1 MKKNLFLV
9 VLFLFPIFTY
19 GELFLEITKGS
30 EDPYRVAMIPFEGNS
45 RVSKQLNDIM
55 RNDLIRTG
63 EFSILDEEL
72 LLPVKII
79 NDELVFSDWKL
90 LGIDY
95 LVTGTIANANNSLDI
110 SYEIFDIH
118 KKRKVRSSKVFGI
131 PNQIRQLAH
140 YTSDGI
146 YESIT
151 GIKGIAATRL
161 LYVNEVKDS
170 RFISIYKLMLADSDG
185 ANEKVL
191 LSSSEPII
199 SPSWSPDGKRV
210 AYVSFETGIA
220 KVFIQEIASGKR
232 EAVLSQDTQISS
244 PSWSPDGKYL
254 SLTLYQDGNAEIY
267 ILRLRDRTLTRMT
280 NQFAIDTE
288 SSWSPK
294 GNKILFTSGRSGS
307 PQIYELDLRKLN
319 PKAKRISFEGT
330 YNAKASY
337 LPNEEGVI
345 FVHRSNDGL
354 FHIALKYKRENFIRV
369 LTEAK
374 MDESPSVAPN
384 GNMVI
389 YGIKENDLSMLAG
402 FSLSGAKFK
411 LPASDGEV
419 REPAW
424 SNFLL
429 KKMI

>member
-1 MKKNLFLV
+1 MNKNSLLIFL
-9 VLFLFPIFTY
+9 LLIPIMSY

-30 EDPYRVAMIPFEGNS
+30 EDPYKVAIIPFEGNT
-45 RVSKQLNDIM
+45 RVSKQLNSIV

-79 NDELVFSDWKL
+79 NDELIYSDWKL
-90 LGIDY
+90 LGMDY
-95 LVTGTIANANNSLDI
+95 LVTGIITKANNSLDI
-110 SYEIFDIH
+110 NYEIYDVH

-131 PNQIRQLAH
+131 PNQIRQLGH

-151 GIKGIAATRL
+151 GIKGIAATRI
-161 LYVNEVKDS
+161 LYVNEIKDS
-170 RFISIYKLMLADSDG
+170 QLTPTYRLMLADSDG
-185 ANEKVL
+185 ANEKIL

-199 SPSWSPDGKRV
+199 SPSWSPDGKSV
-210 AYVSFETGIA
+210 AYVSFETGMA
-220 KVFIQEIASGKR
+220 KVYIQEIASGKR
-232 EAVLSQDTQISS
+232 EAVLSKETQISS

-267 ILRLRDRTLTRMT
+267 ILRLRDRALTRMT

-319 PKAKRISFEGT
+319 PKAKRVSFEGT

-337 LPNEEGVI
+337 LPNEEGII

-354 FHIALKYKRENFIRV
+354 FHIALKYKKENFIRV

-389 YGIKENDLSMLAG
+389 YGIREKNLSMLAG

-411 LPASDGEV
+411 LPASNGEV

-424 SNFLL
+424 SNFLR
-429 KKMI
+429 

>member
-1 MKKNLFLV
+1 MKKNLILV
-9 VLFLFPIFTY
+9 ALLIVPILSY

-30 EDPYRVAMIPFEGNS
+30 EDPYKVAMIPFEGNS
-45 RVSKQLNDIM
+45 RISKQLNKIM

-72 LLPVKII
+72 LLPVKMI

-90 LGIDY
+90 LGMDY
-95 LVTGTIANANNSLDI
+95 LVTGTILNTNNSLDI
-110 SYEIFDIH
+110 NYEIYDIH

-161 LYVNEVKDS
+161 LYVNEIKDS
-170 RFISIYKLMLADSDG
+170 QLISKYKLMLADSDG
-185 ANEKVL
+185 ANEKIL

-232 EAVLSQDTQISS
+232 EAVLSKDTQISS

-337 LPNEEGVI
+337 LPKEEGII

-354 FHIALKYKRENFIRV
+354 FHIALKYKKENFIRV

-389 YGIKENDLSMLAG
+389 YGIKEGDLSMLAG

-411 LPASDGEV
+411 LPASKGEV

-424 SNFLL
+424 SNFLR
-429 KKMI
+429 

>member
-1 MKKNLFLV
+1 MKKNLLLV
-9 VLFLFPIFTY
+9 TLLLFPIFIY

-30 EDPYRVAMIPFEGNS
+30 EDPYKVAMIPFEGNA
-45 RVSKQLNDIM
+45 RISKQLNNIM

-72 LLPVKII
+72 LLPVKTI
-79 NDELVFSDWKL
+79 NDELVYSDWKL
-90 LGIDY
+90 LGMDY
-95 LVTGTIANANNSLDI
+95 LVTGTILRVKNSLDI
-110 SYEIFDIH
+110 NYEIFDIH

-161 LYVNEVKDS
+161 LYVNEIKDS
-170 RFISIYKLMLADSDG
+170 GLIPTYKLMLADSDG
-185 ANEKVL
+185 ANEKIL

-220 KVFIQEIASGKR
+220 KVFIQEIASGRR

-267 ILRLRDRTLTRMT
+267 ILRLRDQTLTRMT

-337 LPNEEGVI
+337 LPNEEGII
-345 FVHRSNDGL
+345 FVHRSSDGL
-354 FHIALKYKRENFIRV
+354 FHIALKYKKENFIRV

-389 YGIKENDLSMLAG
+389 YGIKEKDLSMLAG

-411 LPASDGEV
+411 LPASNGEV

-424 SNFLL
+424 SNFLR
-429 KKMI
+429 

>member
-161 LYVNEVKDS
+161 LYVNEIKDS

-424 SNFLL
+424 SNFLR
-429 KKMI
+429 

>member
-1 MKKNLFLV
+1 MKKNLL
-9 VLFLFPIFTY
+9 LISLLLLPISGY

-30 EDPYRVAMIPFEGNS
+30 EDPYKVAMIPFEGNS
-45 RVSKQLNDIM
+45 RVSKQLNNII

-79 NDELVFSDWKL
+79 NDELVYSDWKL
-90 LGIDY
+90 LGMDY
-95 LVTGTIANANNSLDI
+95 LITGTIVNAENSLDI

-161 LYVNEVKDS
+161 LYVNEIKDS
-170 RFISIYKLMLADSDG
+170 RFISTYKLMLADSDG

-191 LSSSEPII
+191 LSSYEPII

-232 EAVLSQDTQISS
+232 EAVLSKGTQISS

-337 LPNEEGVI
+337 LPNEDGII
-345 FVHRSNDGL
+345 FVHRSSDGL

-389 YGIKENDLSMLAG
+389 YGIKEKDLSMLAG

-424 SNFLL
+424 SNFLR
-429 KKMI
+429 

>member
-1 MKKNLFLV
+1 MKKNSLLIFL
-9 VLFLFPIFTY
+9 LLIPIMSY

-30 EDPYRVAMIPFEGNS
+30 EDPYKVAIIPFEANT
-45 RVSKQLNDIM
+45 RISKQLNSIV

-79 NDELVFSDWKL
+79 NDELVYSDWKL
-90 LGIDY
+90 LGMDY
-95 LVTGTIANANNSLDI
+95 LVTGIITKAKNSLDI
-110 SYEIFDIH
+110 NYEIYDVH

-131 PNQIRQLAH
+131 PNQISQLGH

-151 GIKGIAATRL
+151 GIKGIAATRI
-161 LYVNEVKDS
+161 LYVNEIKDS
-170 RFISIYKLMLADSDG
+170 QLTSTYRLMLADSDG
-185 ANEKVL
+185 ANEKIL

-210 AYVSFETGIA
+210 AYVSFETGMA

-232 EAVLSQDTQISS
+232 EAVLSKETQISS

-319 PKAKRISFEGT
+319 PKAKRVSFEGT

-337 LPNEEGVI
+337 LPNEEGII

-354 FHIALKYKRENFIRV
+354 FHIALKYKKENFIRV

-389 YGIKENDLSMLAG
+389 YGIREKNLSMLAG

-411 LPASDGEV
+411 LPASNGEV

-424 SNFLL
+424 SNFLR
-429 KKMI
+429 

>member
-1 MKKNLFLV
+1 MKKNLVLV
-9 VLFLFPIFTY
+9 ALLLVPVMGY

-30 EDPYRVAMIPFEGNS
+30 EDPYKVAMIPFEGNS
-45 RVSKQLNDIM
+45 KVSKQVNNIM

-72 LLPVKII
+72 LLPVKMID
-79 NDELVFSDWKL
+79 DELVFSDWKL
-90 LGIDY
+90 LGMDY
-95 LVTGTIANANNSLDI
+95 LVTGKIVNENNSLDI
-110 SYEIFDIH
+110 NYEIYDIH

-161 LYVNEVKDS
+161 LYVNEIKDS
-170 RFISIYKLMLADSDG
+170 QLISRYKLMLADSDG
-185 ANEKVL
+185 ANEKIL

-232 EAVLSQDTQISS
+232 EAVLSKDTQISS

-337 LPNEEGVI
+337 LPNEEGII
-345 FVHRSNDGL
+345 FVHRSIDGL
-354 FHIALKYKRENFIRV
+354 FHIALKYKKENFIRV

-389 YGIKENDLSMLAG
+389 YGIREENLSMLAG

-411 LPASDGEV
+411 LPASNGEV

-424 SNFLL
+424 SNFLR
-429 KKMI
+429 

>member
-1 MKKNLFLV
+1 
-9 VLFLFPIFTY
+9 
-19 GELFLEITKGS
+19 
-30 EDPYRVAMIPFEGNS
+30 
-45 RVSKQLNDIM
+45 
-55 RNDLIRTG
+55 
-63 EFSILDEEL
+63 
-72 LLPVKII
+72 
-79 NDELVFSDWKL
+79 
-90 LGIDY
+90 
-95 LVTGTIANANNSLDI
+95 
-110 SYEIFDIH
+110 
-118 KKRKVRSSKVFGI
+118 VRSSKVFGI

-151 GIKGIAATRL
+151 GIKGIAATKL
-161 LYVNEVKDS
+161 LYVNETKDS
-170 RFISIYKLMLADSDG
+170 KSISTYKLMLADSDG
-185 ANEKVL
+185 ANEKIL
-191 LSSSEPII
+191 LSSSDPII

-210 AYVSFETGIA
+210 AYVSFETGMA

-232 EAVLSQDTQISS
+232 ESVLSKNTQISS

-337 LPNEEGVI
+337 LPKEEGII
-345 FVHRSNDGL
+345 FVHRSANGL

-389 YGIKENDLSMLAG
+389 YGIREKDLSMLAG

-411 LPASDGEV
+411 LPASNGEV
-419 REPAW
+419 REPSW
-424 SNFLL
+424 SNFLR
-429 KKMI
+429 

>member
-1 MKKNLFLV
+1 MKQNLFLAT
-9 VLFLFPIFTY
+9 LLLMPNMIF

-30 EDPYRVAMIPFEGNS
+30 EDPYKIAMISFEGDS
-45 RVSKQLNDIM
+45 RISKQLNKIM

-63 EFSILDEEL
+63 EFYILDEGL
-72 LLPVKII
+72 LLPANFI
-79 NDELVFSDWKL
+79 NDELVYSDWKL
-90 LGIDY
+90 LGMDY
-95 LVTGTIANANNSLDI
+95 LVTGKIVKLSNSVDI
-110 SYEIFDIH
+110 SYEIYDVH
-118 KKRKVRSSKVFGI
+118 KKRKLRSSKVFGI

-161 LYVNEVKDS
+161 LYVNEIKDS
-170 RFISIYKLMLADSDG
+170 KSISAYKLMLADSDG
-185 ANEKVL
+185 ANEKTL

-199 SPSWSPDGKRV
+199 SPSWSPDGKKV

-220 KVFIQEIASGKR
+220 KVFIQEIASGNR
-232 EAVLSQDTQISS
+232 EAVLSKETQISS

-267 ILRLRDRTLTRMT
+267 ILRLRDKTLTRMT

-337 LPNEEGVI
+337 LPKEEGII
-345 FVHRSNDGL
+345 FVHRSDDGL
-354 FHIALKYKRENFIRV
+354 FHIALKYKRENFIRI

-389 YGIKENDLSMLAG
+389 YGIKEENLSMLAG

-411 LPASDGEV
+411 LPASSGEV

-424 SNFLL
+424 SNFLR
-429 KKMI
+429 

>member
-30 EDPYRVAMIPFEGNS
+30 EDPYKVAMIPFEGNS

-267 ILRLRDRTLTRMT
+267 ILRLRDRTITRMT

-424 SNFLL
+424 SNFLR
-429 KKMI
+429 

>member
-1 MKKNLFLV
+1 MKKNLVLV
-9 VLFLFPIFTY
+9 ALLLVPVMGF

-30 EDPYRVAMIPFEGNS
+30 EDPYKVAMIPFEGNS
-45 RVSKQLNDIM
+45 RVSKQVNNIM

-72 LLPVKII
+72 LLPVKMIE
-79 NDELVFSDWKL
+79 DELVFNDWKL
-90 LGIDY
+90 LGMDY
-95 LVTGTIANANNSLDI
+95 LVTGKIVNENNSLDI
-110 SYEIFDIH
+110 NYEIYDIH

-161 LYVNEVKDS
+161 LYVNEIKDS
-170 RFISIYKLMLADSDG
+170 QLISRYKLMLADSDG
-185 ANEKVL
+185 ANEKIL

-210 AYVSFETGIA
+210 AYVSFETGMA

-232 EAVLSQDTQISS
+232 EAVLSKDTQISS

-288 SSWSPK
+288 SSWSPR

-337 LPNEEGVI
+337 LPNEEGII

-354 FHIALKYKRENFIRV
+354 FHIALKYKKENFIRV

-389 YGIKENDLSMLAG
+389 YGIREENLSMLAG

-411 LPASDGEV
+411 LPASNGEV

-424 SNFLL
+424 SNFLR
-429 KKMI
+429 

>member
-1 MKKNLFLV
+1 MKKNLLLIILLLLPMFG
-9 VLFLFPIFTY
+9 Y

-30 EDPYRVAMIPFEGNS
+30 EDPYKVAMIPFEGNS
-45 RVSKQLNDIM
+45 RVSKQLNHIM

-79 NDELVFSDWKL
+79 DDELVYSDWKL
-90 LGIDY
+90 LGMDY
-95 LVTGTIANANNSLDI
+95 LISGRIDNADNSLNI

-161 LYVNEVKDS
+161 LYVNEIKDS
-170 RFISIYKLMLADSDG
+170 RFISTYKLMLADSDG

-232 EAVLSQDTQISS
+232 EAVLSQGTQISS

-337 LPNEEGVI
+337 LPNEDGII

-389 YGIKENDLSMLAG
+389 YGIKEKDLSMLAG
-402 FSLSGAKFK
+402 FSLGGAKFK
-411 LPASDGEV
+411 LPASEGEV

-424 SNFLL
+424 SNFLR
-429 KKMI
+429 

>member
-1 MKKNLFLV
+1 MKKNSLLIFL
-9 VLFLFPIFTY
+9 LLIPIMSY

-30 EDPYRVAMIPFEGNS
+30 EEPYKVAIIPFEGNT
-45 RVSKQLNDIM
+45 RVSKQLNNIV

-79 NDELVFSDWKL
+79 NDELIYSDWKL
-90 LGIDY
+90 LGMDY
-95 LVTGTIANANNSLDI
+95 LVTGIITTANNSLDI
-110 SYEIFDIH
+110 NYEIYDVH

-131 PNQIRQLAH
+131 PNQIRQLGH

-151 GIKGIAATRL
+151 GIKGIAATRI
-161 LYVNEVKDS
+161 LYVNEIKDS
-170 RFISIYKLMLADSDG
+170 QLTSTYRLMLADSDG
-185 ANEKVL
+185 ANEKIL

-199 SPSWSPDGKRV
+199 SPSWSPDGKSV
-210 AYVSFETGIA
+210 AYVSFETGMA
-220 KVFIQEIASGKR
+220 KVYIQEIASGKR
-232 EAVLSQDTQISS
+232 ESVLSKETQISS

-267 ILRLRDRTLTRMT
+267 ILRLRDRALTRMT

-337 LPNEEGVI
+337 LPNEEGII
-345 FVHRSNDGL
+345 FVHSSNDGL
-354 FHIALKYKRENFIRV
+354 FHIALKYKKENFIRV

-389 YGIKENDLSMLAG
+389 YGIKEKNLSMLAG

-411 LPASDGEV
+411 LPTSNGEV

-424 SNFLL
+424 SNFLR
-429 KKMI
+429 

>member
-9 VLFLFPIFTY
+9 ALLLFPIFSY

-161 LYVNEVKDS
+161 LYVNEIKDS

-232 EAVLSQDTQISS
+232 EAVLSQGTQISS

-319 PKAKRISFEGT
+319 PKAKRVSFEGT

-337 LPNEEGVI
+337 LPNEEGII

-354 FHIALKYKRENFIRV
+354 FHIALKYKKENFIRV

-389 YGIKENDLSMLAG
+389 YGIREKNLSMLAG

-411 LPASDGEV
+411 LPASNGEV

-424 SNFLL
+424 SNFLR
-429 KKMI
+429 

>member
-1 MKKNLFLV
+1 MKKNSLLIFL
-9 VLFLFPIFTY
+9 LLIPIMSY

-30 EDPYRVAMIPFEGNS
+30 EDPYKVAIIPFEGNT
-45 RVSKQLNDIM
+45 RVSKQLNSIV

-79 NDELVFSDWKL
+79 NDELVYSDWKL
-90 LGIDY
+90 LGMDY
-95 LVTGTIANANNSLDI
+95 LVTGIITKAKNSLDI
-110 SYEIFDIH
+110 NYEIYDVH
-118 KKRKVRSSKVFGI
+118 KKRKVRSSKIFGI
-131 PNQIRQLAH
+131 PNQIRQLGH

-151 GIKGIAATRL
+151 GIKGIAATRI
-161 LYVNEVKDS
+161 LYVNEIKDS
-170 RFISIYKLMLADSDG
+170 QLTSTYRLMLADSDG
-185 ANEKVL
+185 ANEKIL

-210 AYVSFETGIA
+210 AYVSFETGMA

-232 EAVLSQDTQISS
+232 EAVLSKETQISS

-319 PKAKRISFEGT
+319 PKAKRVSFEGT
-330 YNAKASY
+330 YNAKATY
-337 LPNEEGVI
+337 LPNEEGII

-354 FHIALKYKRENFIRV
+354 FHIALKYKKENFIRV

-389 YGIKENDLSMLAG
+389 YGIREKNLSMLAG

-411 LPASDGEV
+411 LPASNGEV

-424 SNFLL
+424 SNFLR
-429 KKMI
+429 

>member
-1 MKKNLFLV
+1 MRKNLVLV
-9 VLFLFPIFTY
+9 ALLLVPVIGY

-30 EDPYRVAMIPFEGNS
+30 EDPYKVAMIPFEGNS
-45 RVSKQLNDIM
+45 KVSKQVNNIM

-72 LLPVKII
+72 LLPVKMID
-79 NDELVFSDWKL
+79 DELVFSDWKL
-90 LGIDY
+90 LGMDY
-95 LVTGTIANANNSLDI
+95 LVTGKIVNENNSLDI
-110 SYEIFDIH
+110 NYEIYDIH

-161 LYVNEVKDS
+161 LYVNEIKDS
-170 RFISIYKLMLADSDG
+170 QLISRYKLMLADSDG
-185 ANEKVL
+185 ANEKIL

-232 EAVLSQDTQISS
+232 EAVLSKDTQISS

-337 LPNEEGVI
+337 LPKEEGII

-354 FHIALKYKRENFIRV
+354 FHIALKYKKENFIRV

-389 YGIKENDLSMLAG
+389 YGIREENLSMLAG

-411 LPASDGEV
+411 LPASNGEV

-424 SNFLL
+424 SNFLR
-429 KKMI
+429 

>member
-9 VLFLFPIFTY
+9 ALLLFPIFTY

-95 LVTGTIANANNSLDI
+95 LVTGTIVNANNSLDI

-411 LPASDGEV
+411 LPASEGEV

-424 SNFLL
+424 SNFLR
-429 KKMI
+429 

>member
-1 MKKNLFLV
+1 MKKNLVLV
-9 VLFLFPIFTY
+9 ALLLVPAMGF

-30 EDPYRVAMIPFEGNS
+30 EDPYKVAMIPFEGNS
-45 RVSKQLNDIM
+45 RVSKQVNNIM

-72 LLPVKII
+72 LLPVKMID
-79 NDELVFSDWKL
+79 DELVFSDWKL
-90 LGIDY
+90 LGMDY
-95 LVTGTIANANNSLDI
+95 LVTGKIVNENNSLDI
-110 SYEIFDIH
+110 NYEIYDIH

-161 LYVNEVKDS
+161 LYVNEIKDS
-170 RFISIYKLMLADSDG
+170 QLISRYKLMLADSDG
-185 ANEKVL
+185 ANEKIL

-232 EAVLSQDTQISS
+232 EAVLSKDTQISS

-288 SSWSPK
+288 SSWSPR

-337 LPNEEGVI
+337 LPNEEGII

-354 FHIALKYKRENFIRV
+354 FHIALKYKKENFIRV

-389 YGIKENDLSMLAG
+389 YGIREENLSMLAG

-411 LPASDGEV
+411 LPASNGEV

-424 SNFLL
+424 SNFLR
-429 KKMI
+429 

>member
-402 FSLSGAKFK
+402 FSLSGANFK

-424 SNFLL
+424 SNFLR
-429 KKMI
+429 

>member
-1 MKKNLFLV
+1 MKKNLVLV
-9 VLFLFPIFTY
+9 ALLLVPVMGY

-30 EDPYRVAMIPFEGNS
+30 EDPYKVAMIPFEGNS
-45 RVSKQLNDIM
+45 KVSKQVNNIM

-72 LLPVKII
+72 LLPVKMID
-79 NDELVFSDWKL
+79 DELVFSDWKL
-90 LGIDY
+90 LGMDY
-95 LVTGTIANANNSLDI
+95 LVTGKIVNENNSLDI
-110 SYEIFDIH
+110 NYEIYDIH

-161 LYVNEVKDS
+161 LYVNEIKDS
-170 RFISIYKLMLADSDG
+170 QLISRYKLMLADSDG
-185 ANEKVL
+185 ANEKIL

-232 EAVLSQDTQISS
+232 EAVLSKDTQISS

-288 SSWSPK
+288 SSWSPR

-337 LPNEEGVI
+337 LPNEEGII

-354 FHIALKYKRENFIRV
+354 FHIALKYKKENFIRV

-389 YGIKENDLSMLAG
+389 YGIREENLSMLAG

-411 LPASDGEV
+411 LPASNGEV

-424 SNFLL
+424 SNFLR
-429 KKMI
+429 

>member
-1 MKKNLFLV
+1 MKKNLVLV
-9 VLFLFPIFTY
+9 ALLLVPAMGF

-30 EDPYRVAMIPFEGNS
+30 EDPYKVAMIPFEGNS
-45 RVSKQLNDIM
+45 RVSKQVNNIM

-72 LLPVKII
+72 LLPVKMID
-79 NDELVFSDWKL
+79 DELVFSDWKL
-90 LGIDY
+90 LGMDY
-95 LVTGTIANANNSLDI
+95 LVTGKIVNENNSLDI
-110 SYEIFDIH
+110 NYEIYDIH

-161 LYVNEVKDS
+161 LYVNEIKDS
-170 RFISIYKLMLADSDG
+170 QLISTYKLMLADSDG
-185 ANEKVL
+185 ANEKIL

-232 EAVLSQDTQISS
+232 EAVLSKDTQISS

-337 LPNEEGVI
+337 LPKEEGII

-354 FHIALKYKRENFIRV
+354 FHIALKYKKENFIRV

-389 YGIKENDLSMLAG
+389 YGIKEENLSMLAG

-411 LPASDGEV
+411 LPASNGEV

-424 SNFLL
+424 SNFLR
-429 KKMI
+429 

>member
-1 MKKNLFLV
+1 MKKNSLLIFL
-9 VLFLFPIFTY
+9 LLIPIMSY

-30 EDPYRVAMIPFEGNS
+30 EDPYKVAIIPFEGNT
-45 RVSKQLNDIM
+45 RVSKQLNSIV

-79 NDELVFSDWKL
+79 NDELVYSDWKL
-90 LGIDY
+90 LGMDY
-95 LVTGTIANANNSLDI
+95 LVTGIITKAKNSLDI
-110 SYEIFDIH
+110 NYEIYDVH

-131 PNQIRQLAH
+131 PNQIRQLGH

-151 GIKGIAATRL
+151 GIKGIAATRI
-161 LYVNEVKDS
+161 LYVNEIKDS
-170 RFISIYKLMLADSDG
+170 QLTSTYRLMLADSDG
-185 ANEKVL
+185 ANEKIL

-210 AYVSFETGIA
+210 AYVSFETGTA

-232 EAVLSQDTQISS
+232 EAVLSKETQISS

-267 ILRLRDRTLTRMT
+267 ILRLHDRTLTRMT

-307 PQIYELDLRKLN
+307 PKIYELDLRKLN
-319 PKAKRISFEGT
+319 PKAKRVSFEGT

-337 LPNEEGVI
+337 LPNEEGII

-354 FHIALKYKRENFIRV
+354 FHIALKYKKENFIRV

-389 YGIKENDLSMLAG
+389 YGIREKNLSMLAG

-411 LPASDGEV
+411 LPASNGEV

-424 SNFLL
+424 SNFLR
-429 KKMI
+429 

>member
-1 MKKNLFLV
+1 MKKNL
-9 VLFLFPIFTY
+9 VLAAILLFPALSY
-19 GELFLEITKGS
+19 AELFLEITKGS
-30 EDPYRVAMIPFEGNS
+30 EDPFKVAMIPFEGNS
-45 RVSKQLNDIM
+45 RVSKQLNNIM

-63 EFSILDEEL
+63 EFAILDEEL
-72 LLPVKII
+72 LLPVKMIE
-79 NDELVFSDWKL
+79 DEVVFNDWKL
-90 LGIDY
+90 LGMDY
-95 LVTGTIANANNSLDI
+95 LVTGTIVKLNNSLDI
-110 SYEIFDIH
+110 NYEIYDIH

-161 LYVNEVKDS
+161 LYVNEIKDPKQ
-170 RFISIYKLMLADSDG
+170 ISTYKLMLADSDG
-185 ANEKVL
+185 ANEKIL

-220 KVFIQEIASGKR
+220 KVFIQEISSGKR
-232 EAVLSQDTQISS
+232 EAVLSKDTQISS

-337 LPNEEGVI
+337 LPKEEGII

-354 FHIALKYKRENFIRV
+354 FHIALKYKKENFIRV

-389 YGIKENDLSMLAG
+389 YGIKEENLSMLAG

-411 LPASDGEV
+411 LPASNGEV

-424 SNFLL
+424 SNFLR
-429 KKMI
+429 

>member
-1 MKKNLFLV
+1 MKKNLILV
-9 VLFLFPIFTY
+9 ALLLVPVMGY

-30 EDPYRVAMIPFEGNS
+30 EDPYKVAMIPFEGNS
-45 RVSKQLNDIM
+45 KVSKQVNNIM

-72 LLPVKII
+72 LLPVKMID
-79 NDELVFSDWKL
+79 DELVFSDWKL
-90 LGIDY
+90 LGMDY
-95 LVTGTIANANNSLDI
+95 LVTGKIVNENNSLDI
-110 SYEIFDIH
+110 NYEIYDIH

-161 LYVNEVKDS
+161 LYVNEIKDS
-170 RFISIYKLMLADSDG
+170 QLISRYKLMLADSDG
-185 ANEKVL
+185 ANEKIL

-232 EAVLSQDTQISS
+232 EAVLSKDTQISS

-337 LPNEEGVI
+337 LPNEEGII

-354 FHIALKYKRENFIRV
+354 FHIALKYKKENFIRV

-389 YGIKENDLSMLAG
+389 YGIREENLSMLAG

-411 LPASDGEV
+411 LPASNGEV

-424 SNFLL
+424 SNFLR
-429 KKMI
+429 

>member
-1 MKKNLFLV
+1 MKKNL
-9 VLFLFPIFTY
+9 VLAAILLFPTFSY
-19 GELFLEITKGS
+19 AELFLEITKGS
-30 EDPYRVAMIPFEGNS
+30 EDPYKVAMIPFEGNS
-45 RVSKQLNDIM
+45 RVSKQLNNIM

-63 EFSILDEEL
+63 EFAILDEEL
-72 LLPVKII
+72 LLPVKMIE
-79 NDELVFSDWKL
+79 DELVFNDWKL
-90 LGIDY
+90 LGMDY
-95 LVTGTIANANNSLDI
+95 LVTGTIVNLNNSLDI
-110 SYEIFDIH
+110 NYEIYDIH
-118 KKRKVRSSKVFGI
+118 KKRKVRSSKVYGI

-161 LYVNEVKDS
+161 LYVNEIKDS
-170 RFISIYKLMLADSDG
+170 KQISSYKLMLADSDG
-185 ANEKVL
+185 ANEKIL

-232 EAVLSQDTQISS
+232 EAVLLKDTQISS

-411 LPASDGEV
+411 LPASEGEV

-424 SNFLL
+424 SNFLR
-429 KKMI
+429 

>member
-9 VLFLFPIFTY
+9 VLLLFPIFTY

-95 LVTGTIANANNSLDI
+95 LVTGTIVNANNSLDI

-161 LYVNEVKDS
+161 LYVNEIKDS

-345 FVHRSNDGL
+345 FVHRSSDGL

-424 SNFLL
+424 SNFLR
-429 KKMI
+429 

>member
-1 MKKNLFLV
+1 MKKNLL
-9 VLFLFPIFTY
+9 LISLLLLPIFGY

-30 EDPYRVAMIPFEGNS
+30 EDPYKVAMIPFEGNA
-45 RVSKQLNDIM
+45 RVSKQLNNII

-79 NDELVFSDWKL
+79 NDELVYSDWKL

-95 LVTGTIANANNSLDI
+95 LITGTIVNAENSLDI

-161 LYVNEVKDS
+161 LYVNEIKDS
-170 RFISIYKLMLADSDG
+170 RFISTYKLMLADSDG

-191 LSSSEPII
+191 LSSYEPII

-232 EAVLSQDTQISS
+232 EAVLSKGTQISS

-337 LPNEEGVI
+337 LPNEDGII
-345 FVHRSNDGL
+345 FVHRSSDGL

-389 YGIKENDLSMLAG
+389 YGIKEKDLSMLAG

-424 SNFLL
+424 SNFLR
-429 KKMI
+429 

>member
-1 MKKNLFLV
+1 MPLGCL
-9 VLFLFPIFTY
+9 

-30 EDPYRVAMIPFEGNS
+30 EDPYRIAISPFDGDVRTSN
-45 RVSKQLNDIM
+45 QLHNII
-55 RNDLIRTG
+55 RNDLMRTG

-72 LLPVKII
+72 VLPIKIKD
-79 NDELVFSDWKL
+79 DELIYSDWKL
-90 LGIDY
+90 LGMDY
-95 LVTGTIANANNSLDI
+95 LITGSIIKTKNSIDVN
-110 SYEIFDIH
+110 YEIYDIH
-118 KKRKVRSSKVFGI
+118 KKKKVRSSKVFGI

-146 YESIT
+146 YESIS
-151 GIKGIAATRL
+151 GIKGIAATKL
-161 LYVNEVKDS
+161 LYVNETKNS
-170 RFISIYKLMLADSDG
+170 KSISAYKLMLADSDG

-191 LSSSEPII
+191 LTSSESII
-199 SPSWSPDGKRV
+199 SPSWSPDGKKV

-220 KVFIQEIASGKR
+220 KVFIQDIASGKR
-232 EAVLSQDTQISS
+232 ESVLSKSTQISS

-267 ILRLRDRTLTRMT
+267 IMRLQDRTLTRMT

-294 GNKILFTSGRSGS
+294 GNKIIFTSGRSGS

-337 LPNEEGVI
+337 LPKEEGII
-345 FVHRSNDGL
+345 FVHRSDDGF
-354 FHIALKYKRENFIRV
+354 FHIALKYKKENFIRV

-389 YGIKENDLSMLAG
+389 YGIKEENLSMLAG
-402 FSLSGAKFK
+402 FSLSGARFK
-411 LPASDGEV
+411 LPASEGEV

-424 SNFLL
+424 SNFLR
-429 KKMI
+429 